1 MCRSSAG
8 RADPGVNR
16 RNPLARLLLP
26 CFPEEPLRPELKQ
39 GGSRERVG
47 PPMKHK
53 NSHLLVGYWSRLRKG
68 RDLPD
73 QCDVDPRAIKR
84 MLSQIFILDA
94 TDSDHPIYR
103 LAGTTLCQRFGME
116 LKAANFLTHWESKS
130 RSALTLLLRQSL
142 RMRQPVCLSATAT
155 TAECGMVELETIL
168 APITFG
174 PGEPTRF
181 IGMMQVLSD
190 PFVLAGRPIAF
201 QRLIASS
208 LVRED
213 EPLAGFEIPPPSP
226 PPLEAIRTHPK
237 APHLRLV
244 VSREKSAT
252 VHMDVDDALKRIFS
266 LLGASPA
273 TAS

>member
-1 MCRSSAG
+1 
-8 RADPGVNR
+8 
-16 RNPLARLLLP
+16 
-26 CFPEEPLRPELKQ
+26 
-39 GGSRERVG
+39 
-47 PPMKHK
+47 MKHK

-68 RDLPD
+68 RDVPD
-73 QCDVDPRAIKR
+73 QCDIDPRAIKR

-94 TDSDHPIYR
+94 TDTDRPVYR

-155 TAECGMVELETIL
+155 TADCGMVEIETVL

-174 PGEPTRF
+174 PGEPVRF
-181 IGMMQVLSD
+181 MGMMQILSD
-190 PFVLAGRPIAF
+190 PFVLGGRPIAF
-201 QRLIASS
+201 QRLIASA

-213 EPLAGFEIPPPSP
+213 EPLSNFDLPPPT
-226 PPLEAIRTHPK
+226 PPLDAIRVHPK

-244 VSREKSAT
+244 VSREKPAA
-252 VHMDVDDALKRIFS
+252 VHRKVAADEMDEALMRIFN

-273 TAS
+273 TAG